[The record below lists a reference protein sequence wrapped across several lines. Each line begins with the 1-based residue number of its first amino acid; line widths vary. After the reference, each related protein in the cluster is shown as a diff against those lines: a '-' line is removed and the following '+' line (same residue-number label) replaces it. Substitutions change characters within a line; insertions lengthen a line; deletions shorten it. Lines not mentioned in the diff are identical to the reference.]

1 MTVSEEEFVSKFF
14 PGSNTPLDI
23 EEKRAKQQE
32 ESDQWDLKPM
42 FFTVKGKKT
51 EFFPIGALA
60 LALGGRKAGTIRAWE
75 QEGIIPRPVFVKPSK
90 DPRGRRRMYTRA
102 MVEGLVKI
110 AKEEGVFWP
119 RREVR
124 LTETQFPQRALE
136 LFQSLNR
143 VG

>member
-1 MTVSEEEFVSKFF
+1 MESNDPFSKFF
-14 PGSNTPLDI
+14 PGSSTPLDI
-23 EEKRAKQQE
+23 EEKQQKQQH

-42 FFTVKGKKT
+42 IFTVKGKET
-51 EFFPIGALA
+51 QFFPIGALA

-75 QEGIIPRPVFVKPSK
+75 QEGLLPRSVFVKPSA

-119 RREVR
+119 QRGVR
-124 LTETQFPQRALE
+124 LSETQFPQRALE
-136 LFQSLNR
+136 LFQQCNHVR
-143 VG
+143 

>member
-1 MTVSEEEFVSKFF
+1 MESNDLVSKFF
-14 PGSNTPLDI
+14 PGSTTPLDI
-23 EEKRAKQQE
+23 EERQREQQY
-32 ESDQWDLKPM
+32 ESDRWDLEPKI
-42 FFTVKGKKT
+42 FTVKGKEM

-60 LALGGRKAGTIRAWE
+60 LALGGRSANTLRSWE
-75 QEGIIPRPVFVKPSK
+75 QEGILPKSVFAKPSR

-119 RREVR
+119 QKGLRISQTRF
-124 LTETQFPQRALE
+124 TERAVE

-143 VG
+143 VT